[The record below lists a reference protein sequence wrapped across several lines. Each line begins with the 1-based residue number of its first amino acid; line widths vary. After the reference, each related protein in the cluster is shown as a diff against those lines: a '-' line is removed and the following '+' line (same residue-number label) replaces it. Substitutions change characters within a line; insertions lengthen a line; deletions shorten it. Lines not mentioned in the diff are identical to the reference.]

1 MIPELLWRPD
11 GVTVKEL
18 LKPLALRR
26 EGLTLVRVRLLDP
39 LKSTVPALL
48 NAGRGVVNLV
58 WPSSAAKPALR
69 GLRHV
74 VCVRGLHL
82 RGSSSASL
90 RAPQRRPWA
99 SHARPSPTT
108 GSARQL
114 VRQFRGVP
122 SRSVIRASSA
132 RVRAGEKTLAR

>member
-90 RAPQRRPWA
+90 RAPSAARGLATHAHLPQRAVPA
-99 SHARPSPTT
+99 SWFVNSE
-108 GSARQL
+108 GSQADR
-114 VRQFRGVP
+114 
-122 SRSVIRASSA
+122 
-132 RVRAGEKTLAR
+132 